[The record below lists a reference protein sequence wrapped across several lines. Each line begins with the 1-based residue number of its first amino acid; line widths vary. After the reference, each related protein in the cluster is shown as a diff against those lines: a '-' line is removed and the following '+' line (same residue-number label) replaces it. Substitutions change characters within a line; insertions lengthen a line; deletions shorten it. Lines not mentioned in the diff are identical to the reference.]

1 MKQCGCGSK
10 KDVKPW
16 LKEQWCI
23 PTISSEYVAA
33 MEDVLDVYARPLDP
47 KRPQIC
53 FDERPVQLIGEVY
66 EPLPAKP
73 GQVRRYDYE
82 YERNGT
88 ANLFVMC
95 QPLTGWREVKVT
107 DQRTKTDF
115 AHCMKDL
122 VDVYFPEV
130 EVIRIVLD
138 NLNTHTP
145 GALYEAFE
153 PQEAR
158 RILRKL
164 EFHYTPK
171 HGSWLNMAEIE
182 ISVLSR
188 QCLKQRVGTTD
199 HLLHVTQ
206 KWTQR
211 RNAQKATINWDF
223 DVTKA
228 RSKLKHLYP

>member
-1 MKQCGCGSK
+1 
-10 KDVKPW
+10 
-16 LKEQWCI
+16 
-23 PTISSEYVAA
+23 
-33 MEDVLDVYARPLDP
+33 MEDVLDVYTLPLDP
-47 KRPQIC
+47 NRPQVC
-53 FDERPVQLIGEVY
+53 FDERPVQLIKDVY
-66 EPLPAKP
+66 EPLPAQP

-95 QPLTGWREVKVT
+95 QPLAGWRDVKVT
-107 DQRTKTDF
+107 DRRTKVDF

-122 VDVYFPEV
+122 VDVHFPDV
-130 EVIRIVLD
+130 EVIRVVLD

-182 ISVLSR
+182 IAILSR
-188 QCLKQRVGTTD
+188 QCLKQRIGTVV
-199 HLLHVTQ
+199 HLQQITQ
-206 KWTQR
+206 SWMLR
-211 RNAQKATINWDF
+211 RNEQTAMIDWDF
-223 DVTKA
+223 NVTKA
-228 RSKLKHLYP
+228 RTKLAHLYP